1 MVRAAQAFKPAAV
14 PEPPSGWDGVLPATD
29 PTHGANIA
37 RAEYGGLLAGI
48 DLSRFSIYG
57 KATRG
62 EVAQIGDRNQ
72 VVSLRSGEGDEWN
85 LSMR

>member
-1 MVRAAQAFKPAAV
+1 VVRAAQHFKPAAV
-14 PEPPSGWDGVLPATD
+14 PEPSPGWDGVLFATD
-29 PTHGANIA
+29 ATHGKNIA

-62 EVAQIGDRNQ
+62 EVAQI
-72 VVSLRSGEGDEWN
+72 VWN
-85 LSMR
+85 LRQK